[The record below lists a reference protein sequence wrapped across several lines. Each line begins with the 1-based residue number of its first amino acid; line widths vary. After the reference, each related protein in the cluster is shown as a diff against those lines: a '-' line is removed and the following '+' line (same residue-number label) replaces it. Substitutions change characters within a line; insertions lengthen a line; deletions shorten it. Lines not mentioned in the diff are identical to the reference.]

1 MVAIRHGRPNT
12 LRAYPSGPRP
22 LAVEGAGYSGWMGI
36 RDDRRLR
43 RAGQLGSAVLVGLLG
58 AWLGAI
64 LLGHAEV
71 PMGPFRV
78 EVSAGFGRGV
88 TDIGLPPFGRVIAD
102 THVAPL
108 RISATLQDVGVERL
122 TEVVG
127 RIGVQGLADQVE
139 RDALAEIRRLAVRLL
154 EVSVIGALALAVL
167 VFRTRWKPVLVAG
180 LVSLVAVGGVEL
192 LAWRTYRPAAFTEPT
207 YTGSLGPAAKL
218 IGPVREATDRIEDF
232 RAGLQALIVG
242 ATRAYTSIQ
251 AQPLVGDDVVRVLH
265 ISDIHASPLGM
276 DFARDVADSFDVDLV
291 IDTGDTTSF
300 GTSIEN
306 LIATKIPGF
315 ERTYLFV
322 RGSHD
327 PMDLQSDIARL
338 PNAVVLDGDVAEVDG
353 LSVYGLGHPAFTPAR
368 GEEVDAEAFEEE
380 SRSAG
385 PVIAQDLAALD
396 EPPDIVAV
404 HDDRMAEA
412 VAGEVPLVISG
423 HFHETTARVLNGTLF
438 LRIGTTGSSGAGIF
452 RGLEE
457 IPFSA
462 EVLYFSRGPEA
473 ELVAYDVV
481 EQFPDTGSLTVS
493 RHLVSREF
501 GDLVLTPTPSV
512 SLLPTLTVTPTPS
525 G

>member
-1 MVAIRHGRPNT
+1 
-12 LRAYPSGPRP
+12 
-22 LAVEGAGYSGWMGI
+22 MGI
-36 RDDRRLR
+36 RDDRRVR
-43 RAGQLGSAVLVGLLG
+43 RAGRLASAVLVGLLG
-58 AWLGAI
+58 AWLGAV

-127 RIGVQGLADQVE
+127 RIGVQGLVDQVE
-139 RDALAEIRRLAVRLL
+139 RDALAELRRLAVRLL
-154 EVSVIGALALAVL
+154 EVSTIGALGFAVL
-167 VFRTRWKPVLVAG
+167 VFRRRWKPVLVAG
-180 LVSLVAVGGVEL
+180 LVAMLAVGGVEI
-192 LAWRTYRPAAFTEPT
+192 LAWRTYRPAAFAEPT

-232 RAGLQALIVG
+232 RAGLQALIAG

-276 DFARDVADSFDVDLV
+276 DFARDVADSFDVDAV

-300 GTSIEN
+300 GTPIEN
-306 LIATKIPGF
+306 LIATRIPGF
-315 ERTYLFV
+315 GRPYLFV

-327 PMDLQSDIARL
+327 PMSLQAEIAGL
-338 PNAVVLDGDVAEVDG
+338 PNGVVLDGNVTEVGG
-353 LSVYGLGHPAFTPAR
+353 LTVYGLGHPSFTPAR
-368 GEEVDAEAFEEE
+368 GEEVDPEDFEEA
-380 SRSAG
+380 SRGAG
-385 PVIAQDLAALD
+385 PVIAEDLDALD
-396 EPPDIVAV
+396 EPPNVVAV

-412 VAGEVPLVISG
+412 VAGRVPLVISG
-423 HFHETTARVLNGTLF
+423 HFHETSARVLNGTLF
-438 LRIGTTGSSGAGIF
+438 LRLGTTGGSGAGIF

-457 IPFSA
+457 IPLSA
-462 EVLYFSRGPEA
+462 EVLYFSRGPEPA
-473 ELVAYDVV
+473 LVAYDVI
-481 EQFPDTGSLTVS
+481 EQFPETGSLTVT

-501 GDLVLTPTPSV
+501 GDLVATPSPTV
-512 SLLPTLTVTPTPS
+512 SLAPTLTVTPTPS
-525 G
+525 A